1 MPRPRR
7 LEVEHTGL
15 DGVRAVTV
23 FTDAVARLVDHEA
36 DHLYGPIYAALCARA
51 SGRSASPSTR
61 APWAAR
67 CLSCG
72 VLSGE
77 SLPRDVKVGAESA
90 GAQLGER
97 RSYL

>member
-61 APWAAR
+61 APAPPGPTLPDLRPPPSRPPTAITR
-67 CLSCG
+67 CACRK
-72 VLSGE
+72 VR
-77 SLPRDVKVGAESA
+77 PR
-90 GAQLGER
+90 R
-97 RSYL
+97 